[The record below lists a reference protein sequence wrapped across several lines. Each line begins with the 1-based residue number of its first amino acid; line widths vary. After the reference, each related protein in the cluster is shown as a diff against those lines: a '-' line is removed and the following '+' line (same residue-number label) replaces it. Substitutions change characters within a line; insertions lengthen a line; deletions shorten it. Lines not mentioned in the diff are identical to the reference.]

1 MTSDIYFIKLV
12 KWYHFLL
19 DFNEF
24 FPHRAPFNGL
34 YLGLLC
40 RTMIA
45 FSPFINSLLIFNGH
59 WYFHRILNIQKRY
72 NRPVTCFTCKKASFF
87 HSKQF
92 EYTSFQR
99 NVRLCLA
106 FHSILH
112 FTVRVQILTSFFFC
126 IWNGIERLFFAQLNT
141 WAQNALPCRFIY
153 LCQFKTHKTKS
164 IQWNLHFSTTL
175 MFFVRTRSR
184 FGHIERMKNK

>member
-45 FSPFINSLLIFNGH
+45 FSPFINSLLIFNGQ

-112 FTVRVQILTSFFFC
+112 FTVRVQILASFFLLHMKWNWTSFFRS
-126 IWNGIERLFFAQLNT
+126 IE
-141 WAQNALPCRFIY
+141 Y
-153 LCQFKTHKTKS
+153 MSTKCAAVPFY
-164 IQWNLHFSTTL
+164 IF
-175 MFFVRTRSR
+175 MP
-184 FGHIERMKNK
+184 I